1 MRILSRLPERRGT
14 APLSSLPALRK
25 RVEPARGPAREPARE
40 PREIPDAVAPARGIV
55 IALGI
60 GALAWLAVLLAIP
73 L

>member
-25 RVEPARGPAREPARE
+25 RVEPTRAPARE
-40 PREIPDAVAPARGIV
+40 PREIPDAIAPARGIV

-60 GALAWLAVLLAIP
+60 GALAWLAVLLAIT